1 MSWWGGDCADGLAIE
16 LAGGDCAGGVVIAPI
31 APAGQR
37 LRPVRGERKQGV
49 GRTEARRRQGAGR
62 AEAS

>member
-1 MSWWGGDCADGLAIE
+1 MQGAGRVEASGSWR
-16 LAGGDCAGGVVIAPI
+16 GGDCAGGVVIAPI